1 MFSQAQFQQG
11 MKIGQCRFRT
21 LILVGAIG
29 VQAVPATAS
38 RRVIHGQIQVVAP
51 AEPIEGPA
59 GFFAPARVPGDS
71 VRFEAGGHRG
81 LGLDGLLIET
91 GTLATLPIEAVRSD
105 RYKMPTL
112 LCALYVG

>member
-11 MKIGQCRFRT
+11 MKIGERRFRT

-29 VQAVPATAS
+29 VQAVPATAG

-51 AEPIEGPA
+51 AEPIEGAA

-71 VRFEAGGHRG
+71 LCFEAGGHRS
-81 LGLDGLLIET
+81 LGLDGLLIEAR
-91 GTLATLPIEAVRSD
+91 TLAALPIETVRAD
-105 RYKMPTL
+105 RDKVPPL
-112 LCALYVG
+112 LGAL